1 MQGMDNSL
9 HIKFYQKNNDFIG
22 GFNMIEKGTKV
33 FHKKSEQNGIIGDM
47 WNQHSPYPTGYLVIT
62 DDGIHHICLEE
73 DFEVC
78 Q

>member
-1 MQGMDNSL
+1 
-9 HIKFYQKNNDFIG
+9 
-22 GFNMIEKGTKV
+22 MIEKGTKV
-33 FHKKSEQNGIIGDM
+33 FHKESKQNGIIGDV

-73 DFEVC
+73 DFEIC